1 MGMRQGADVA
11 LRSPDAVYNL
21 GVEVVQIR
29 GRCPVYAVG
38 DRFVILGGY
47 KLQADKP
54 VCLHSLASILPYYV
68 ALSKGVSPRELGLG
82 QEDAAYVQC
91 LDPCE
96 HTGGGT
102 VIFRVSRADQ
112 NEVGENE

>member
-1 MGMRQGADVA
+1 MRD
-11 LRSPDAVYNL
+11 LR
-21 GVEVVQIR
+21 VEVVEIK
-29 GRCPVYAVG
+29 GHCSVYHVG
-38 DRFVILGGY
+38 ERFLILGGY

-54 VCLHSLASILPYYV
+54 VCMHSLASVLPYYV
-68 ALSKGVSPRELGLG
+68 ALSRGVSPKELGLG

-102 VIFRVSRADQ
+102 VIFRIRRADQ